1 MITNIDNEIVEVEER
16 WRLDFVA
23 AFLQERWYI
32 IVAAIIILFIVVRIV
47 KTVIKWVI
55 VLAILAGLYFYG
67 ASYKDQLME
76 LGATVGASVTTE
88 VKNQAVK
95 IISSEMKDAQYK
107 QNPDGT
113 YTVATKS
120 LRVDGKPEANEV
132 NVTFMN
138 QTFTMKL
145 DELLKALIDQAK
157 KNTTS

>member
-1 MITNIDNEIVEVEER
+1 MS
-16 WRLDFVA
+16 LDFIAV
-23 AFLQERWYI
+23 FLQERWYI

-67 ASYKDQLME
+67 ASYKDQIMD

-88 VKNQAVK
+88 VKNQVSK
-95 IISSEMKDAQYK
+95 MVSNEMKDAQYK

-113 YTVATKS
+113 FTVSTKS
-120 LRVDGKPEANEV
+120 LKIDGKPGANEV
-132 NVTFMN
+132 NVTFMS

-145 DELLKALIDQAK
+145 DELLKTMIEQAK
-157 KNTTS
+157 KNTAA

>member
-1 MITNIDNEIVEVEER
+1 M
-16 WRLDFVA
+16 DFIA

-55 VLAILAGLYFYG
+55 VLAILAMLYFYG
-67 ASYKDQLME
+67 ASYWASYKDQLMN

-88 VKNQAVK
+88 VKNQATK
-95 IISSEMKDAQYK
+95 IVSSEMKDAQYK

-113 YTVATKS
+113 YTVSTKS
-120 LRVDGKPEANEV
+120 LRVDGKPGANEV